1 MNHWVVL
8 AVVLPLLSGSLLIL
22 LGERNIVWQRA
33 LNLLSCAALLA
44 LSVHL
49 LILADSGEISVYLLG
64 NWLPNIGISLVLDR
78 LSALMVG
85 LTALLGLVGALF
97 SCGGSDLRARW
108 FHALWQFQLM
118 GLCGAFLTADLF
130 NLFVFFEVLLI
141 SSYGLLLH
149 GAHKTQLKRGFH
161 YVTFNLVGSC
171 LFLIA
176 VATLYG
182 MLGTLS
188 MADLAYRIAGTTDAD
203 APFVKAAGL
212 LLLVVFAIKAAL
224 LPLYFWLPRTYA
236 AAPAAVAILFAL
248 MTKVGVYSILRVYPL
263 LFGDSAG
270 ALEDLALP
278 VLLPAGLLTLLLGA
292 VGAFAA
298 RRLRSMIGY
307 LVVAS
312 AGTMLLLASFD
323 TALTLGA
330 ALYYM
335 VHSALAVALLFALAD
350 LIKNGR
356 GEASD
361 SLIALAALDRPAVLG
376 TAFFVA
382 AMAAAAMPPLS
393 GFLAKA
399 LLLQAIAFQ
408 DAGIIAWVMILISG
422 LLIILA
428 LVRAGSHLFW
438 RKPKLAA
445 AAATPSAAQRFEW
458 AAVFVL
464 LTALV
469 ALSVLAAPVVNYT
482 QAAGA
487 QLKQPDQMVLTV
499 LKSRPVERAP

>member
-224 LPLYFWLPRTYA
+224 LPLMGNDPT
-236 AAPAAVAILFAL
+236 AVE
-248 MTKVGVYSILRVYPL
+248 RV
-263 LFGDSAG
+263 
-270 ALEDLALP
+270 
-278 VLLPAGLLTLLLGA
+278 
-292 VGAFAA
+292 
-298 RRLRSMIGY
+298 
-307 LVVAS
+307 
-312 AGTMLLLASFD
+312 
-323 TALTLGA
+323 
-330 ALYYM
+330 
-335 VHSALAVALLFALAD
+335 
-350 LIKNGR
+350 
-356 GEASD
+356 
-361 SLIALAALDRPAVLG
+361 
-376 TAFFVA
+376 
-382 AMAAAAMPPLS
+382 
-393 GFLAKA
+393 FL
-399 LLLQAIAFQ
+399 
-408 DAGIIAWVMILISG
+408 IIA
-422 LLIILA
+422 
-428 LVRAGSHLFW
+428 
-438 RKPKLAA
+438 
-445 AAATPSAAQRFEW
+445 AQKE
-458 AAVFVL
+458 
-464 LTALV
+464 
-469 ALSVLAAPVVNYT
+469 Y
-482 QAAGA
+482 
-487 QLKQPDQMVLTV
+487 
-499 LKSRPVERAP
+499 